1 MNPSEWIDQLI
12 EGISDW
18 RGKTLA
24 AVRKAI
30 LSADKGITEEWKW
43 KGSPCWFRDGMIA
56 VANAHKD
63 KVKITFM
70 HGAKLKDAGKLFN
83 AGLGGGAWRAI
94 DLLEG
99 DKVDGPALRD
109 LVREAIAY
117 NQSTLKKNLAPA
129 AGKGAG
135 KAATSK
141 TATSKTTVKSAS
153 SKAVRKSATTSTPRA
168 TPRSR

>member
-1 MNPSEWIDQLI
+1 MNPSERIDQLI

-30 LSADKGITEEWKW
+30 LGADKEIAEEWKW

-129 AGKGAG
+129 AGKPAS

-141 TATSKTTVKSAS
+141 ASAKSAT